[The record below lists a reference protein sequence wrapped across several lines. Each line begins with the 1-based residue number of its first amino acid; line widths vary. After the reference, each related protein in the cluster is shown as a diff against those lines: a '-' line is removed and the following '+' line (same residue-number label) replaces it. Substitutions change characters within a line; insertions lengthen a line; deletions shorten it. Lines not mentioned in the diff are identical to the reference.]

1 MISDWIFI
9 LGSRNDAFLK
19 TKDNFLISSMSVELR
34 GSFWETTIITSCIHF
49 CGEILIICLFLLSS
63 GSA

>member
-19 TKDNFLISSMSVELR
+19 TKDNGPEL
-34 GSFWETTIITSCIHF
+34 
-49 CGEILIICLFLLSS
+49 LLSP
-63 GSA
+63 AWAQN